1 MNRLE
6 KMYEWG
12 AEGTEK
18 YVQQY
23 FDGFLNI
30 RCTVNRKNRRD
41 CVTIVVM
48 EDLITEEEIEDFLI
62 FFDCPF
68 DIETGPAPEI
78 RGNYIQLNFY
88 IHDWE
93 TQEYCCDSDFD
104 V

>member
-1 MNRLE
+1 MAMVSRKRRSSRLISSILAA
-6 KMYEWG
+6 K
-12 AEGTEK
+12 
-18 YVQQY
+18 
-23 FDGFLNI
+23 GFLNI

-48 EDLITEEEIEDFLI
+48 EDLITEEEMEDFLI

-68 DIETGPAPEI
+68 DIETGRAPEI

-93 TQEYCCDSDFD
+93 MQEYCCDSDFD